1 MEPELKSDINK
12 KSLLI
17 VLTQAPLASSN
28 NQEAFDLALAA
39 ASFDQ
44 DVTLVF
50 EGDAIYQLTMNQN
63 PSDVGRKNLPKM
75 MKAFPMYGIEKLY
88 VFMASDQG
96 DMKVPD
102 NIAVLDD
109 QSYRQLLS
117 ESDSVIRF

>member
-1 MEPELKSDINK
+1 MNR

-28 NQEAFDLALAA
+28 NQEALDLALAA

-44 DVTLVF
+44 DVSLVF
-50 EGDAIYQLTMNQN
+50 EGDAIYQLALNQN
-63 PSDVGRKNLPKM
+63 PGDAGRKNLPKM

-88 VFMASDQG
+88 VFMASDLG
-96 DMKVPD
+96 DMKTPD

-109 QSYRQLLS
+109 QSYRRLLS

>member
-1 MEPELKSDINK
+1 MNK

-17 VLTQAPLASSN
+17 ALTQAPLASSN

-88 VFMASDQG
+88 IFMASDTEQIEI
-96 DMKVPD
+96 PN
-102 NIAVLDD
+102 NIEVLDD

-117 ESDSVIRF
+117 ESDSIIRF